1 MAETGF
7 DAGPK
12 KLASSVG
19 EFVGANEAYY
29 AREFDK
35 IQSATKFPWSWNTMA
50 ALAGPLWG
58 PARGLWGFFWTF
70 IVLELLALVQ
80 IGRGLW
86 GDLGADKT
94 ARAEKLIERSN
105 ALYEKGKI
113 ALQNGEP
120 DAQGLITTA
129 GNLRRA
135 AERLME
141 QAELAAAE
149 ATTLLII
156 GLVVLVAVRIVE
168 GFYANLAYEKRY
180 LEWRGN
186 PLVASGLNWQTAAFG
201 AVLWLGIVPLTLY
214 RFTVSKPWEMITRFP
229 MEKQVFTPVANEM
242 ESWFDWLATHGAG
255 VFDGITRSIRAVL
268 DGLEVALVQTPW
280 PVVMLVIVVTAWR
293 LAGPRIAVFTAAS
306 LAYLAFLGLWEV
318 SMATVALLGAAAFL
332 CLIFGI
338 PLGIWFGKSER
349 AYQIALP
356 VLDFMQTMP
365 AFVYLIPIIAFFGT
379 GKPPGVLATVVFG
392 MPPVIRLT
400 ALGMRQVPEGTKEA
414 ALAFG
419 CTKGMLLRDVEIP
432 LAMPSIM
439 AGVNQTILMCL
450 SMVVIASLIGAGGLG
465 KNVLE
470 ALQYAAKGQGMLA
483 GLAILFCA
491 MVIDRVIQGHYKRT
505 AGSGL
510 V

>member
-12 KLASSVG
+12 KLAASVG
-19 EFVGANEAYY
+19 EFVGASEAYY
-29 AREFDK
+29 GREFDK

-86 GDLGADKT
+86 GDLGADQI
-94 ARAEKLIERSN
+94 ARAEKLLERSDS
-105 ALYEKGKI
+105 LYEKGKV

-129 GNLRRA
+129 GNLKRA
-135 AERLME
+135 AARLME

-156 GLVVLVAVRIVE
+156 GLVVLVAVRIVA

-180 LEWRGN
+180 LQWRGN
-186 PLVASGLNWQTAAFG
+186 PLVASGLDWRTAAFG

-229 MEKQVFTPVANEM
+229 MDKQVFTPVANEM
-242 ESWFDWLATHGAG
+242 EGWFDWLATHGAG
-255 VFDGITRSIRAVL
+255 VFDGITHSIRAVL
-268 DGLEVALVQTPW
+268 DGLEVVLVETPW

-306 LAYLAFLGLWEV
+306 LAYPRGPGVVGGEH
-318 SMATVALLGAAAFL
+318 GHR
-332 CLIFGI
+332 
-338 PLGIWFGKSER
+338 R
-349 AYQIALP
+349 APGSRRLP
-356 VLDFMQTMP
+356 VSRLRHSRSGSGSARARGPIRSPCRCSTSCRPCP

-419 CTKGMLLRDVEIP
+419 CTRGMLLRDVEIP

-470 ALQYAAKGQGMLA
+470 ALQYAAKGQGM
-483 GLAILFCA
+483 
-491 MVIDRVIQGHYKRT
+491 RR
-505 AGSGL
+505 GSRFWSAPW
-510 V
+510 